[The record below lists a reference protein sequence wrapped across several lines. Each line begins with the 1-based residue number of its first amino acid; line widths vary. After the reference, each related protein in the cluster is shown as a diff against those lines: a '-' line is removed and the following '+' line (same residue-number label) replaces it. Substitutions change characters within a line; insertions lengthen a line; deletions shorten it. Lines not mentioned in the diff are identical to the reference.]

1 MRYAHF
7 NRLND
12 MKEGKWNMK
21 YGFIGLGNMASAII
35 HGMITSEKFAST
47 NVYGINRSIGKT
59 ELLVDKYAIQAAT
72 SIEQLTKEVDVI
84 ILAIKPQMFEDVL
97 PTIQKHIT
105 DKHIVISIAAGKS
118 LDYLHEQLGKETTIF
133 RVMPNINATIG
144 ASTSCYSTLN
154 ANDTQ
159 KALVEQLFSTVG
171 SIVEL
176 PEKLFSI
183 FTTIGCA
190 SPAFTYLY
198 IDSLARAAVRE
209 GMPKDMALE
218 IAASSVLG
226 SAKMVLESEAHPWA
240 LIDQVCS
247 PGGTT
252 IQGVTSLQVNHF
264 ESTIYEAVDA
274 VTTKDALLQKQ
285 TVK

>member
-1 MRYAHF
+1 
-7 NRLND
+7 
-12 MKEGKWNMK
+12 MKF
-21 YGFIGLGNMASAII
+21 GFIGLGNMAGAII
-35 HGMITSEKFAST
+35 HGMITSEQFNAAD
-47 NVYGINRSIGKT
+47 VYGMNRSREKT
-59 ELLVDKYAIQAAT
+59 DDLVHKYGIQAADT
-72 SIEQLTKEVDVI
+72 IEQLIKQVDVI
-84 ILAIKPQMFEDVL
+84 VIAVKPQMFEDVL
-97 PTIQKHIT
+97 PEIKQHLTN
-105 DKHIVISIAAGKS
+105 KHIVISIAAGKS
-118 LDYLHEQLGKETTIF
+118 LDYLHEELGSETSIF

-144 ASTSCYSTLN
+144 ASTSCYSTQN
-154 ANDTQ
+154 ASAGQ
-159 KALVEQLFSTVG
+159 KAIVEKLFATVG
-171 SIVEL
+171 TIVEL
-176 PEKLFSI
+176 PENLFSI

-209 GMPKDMALE
+209 GMPKDMALQ

-226 SAKMVLESEAHPWA
+226 SAQMVLQSDSHPWA

-274 VTTKDALLQKQ
+274 VTNRDTFLQKQ

>member
-1 MRYAHF
+1 
-7 NRLND
+7 
-12 MKEGKWNMK
+12 MK

-35 HGMITSEKFAST
+35 HGMISSKQFEAKDI
-47 NVYGINRSIGKT
+47 YGINRSKHKT
-59 ELLVDKYAIQAAT
+59 EALVQKYGIQAVD
-72 SIEQLTKEVDVI
+72 SIEEMMRQVDVVI
-84 ILAIKPQMFEDVL
+84 IAVKPQMFEDVI
-97 PTIQKHIT
+97 PTIQQHIT
-105 DKHIVISIAAGKS
+105 DKQMIISIAAGKT
-118 LDYLHEQLGKETTIF
+118 LDYLHENLGPDKTIF

-144 ASTSCYSTLN
+144 ASTSCFSTLH
-154 ANDTQ
+154 ATAKQ
-159 KALVEQLFSTVG
+159 KDLVIQLFTTVG
-171 SIVEL
+171 TIVEL
-176 PEKLFSI
+176 PENLFSI

-226 SAKMVLESEAHPWA
+226 SAKMVLQSESHPWA

-252 IQGVTSLQVNHF
+252 IQGITSLQVNHF

-274 VTTKDALLQKQ
+274 VTNKDTLLQKE

>member
-1 MRYAHF
+1 
-7 NRLND
+7 
-12 MKEGKWNMK
+12 MK
-21 YGFIGLGNMASAII
+21 YGFIGLGNMATAII
-35 HGMITSEKFAST
+35 HGMISSKQFDAKDIF
-47 NVYGINRSIGKT
+47 GINRSYNKT
-59 ELLVDKYAIQAAT
+59 ANLVKSYGIQASN
-72 SIEQLTKEVDVI
+72 SIEELTKEVDVI
-84 ILAIKPQMFEDVL
+84 IIAVKPQMFDDVI
-97 PTIQKHIT
+97 PTLQQLVTK
-105 DKHIVISIAAGKS
+105 DQIVISIAAGKS
-118 LDYLHEQLGKETTIF
+118 LVYLHEQFGQDQTIF

-144 ASTSCYSTLN
+144 ASTSCFSTQQ
-154 ANDTQ
+154 ATDQQ
-159 KALVEQLFSTVG
+159 KELITQLFSTVG
-171 SIVEL
+171 TIVEL

-209 GMPKDMALE
+209 GMPKEMALE

-226 SAKMVLESEAHPWA
+226 SAKMVLQSESHPWA

-252 IQGVTSLQVNHF
+252 IQGITSLQVNHF

-274 VTTKDALLQKQ
+274 VTNKDALLQKE

>member
-1 MRYAHF
+1 
-7 NRLND
+7 
-12 MKEGKWNMK
+12 MKF
-21 YGFIGLGNMASAII
+21 GFIGLGNMASAII
-35 HGMITSEKFAST
+35 HGMITSQQFNAT
-47 NVYGINRSIGKT
+47 DVYGINRSPEKT
-59 ELLVDKYAIQAAT
+59 ENLVTKYAIQSAN
-72 SIEQLTKEVDVI
+72 SIEQLMNNVDVVI
-84 ILAIKPQMFEDVL
+84 IAVKPQMFDSVIPSIKQYL
-97 PTIQKHIT
+97 TAKHI
-105 DKHIVISIAAGKS
+105 IISIAAGKS
-118 LDYLHEQLGKETTIF
+118 LSNLHDELGAQTAIF

-144 ASTSCYSTLN
+144 ASTSCFSTLV
-154 ANDTQ
+154 ANDDQ
-159 KALVEQLFSTVG
+159 KEIVEKLFATVG
-171 SIVEL
+171 TIVEL
-176 PEKLFSI
+176 PENLFSI

-226 SAKMVLESEAHPWA
+226 SAKMVLQSESHPWA

-264 ESTIYEAVDA
+264 ESTIYEAVEA
-274 VTTKDALLQKQ
+274 VTNRDAALQKQ
-285 TVK
+285 TVKS

>member
-1 MRYAHF
+1 
-7 NRLND
+7 
-12 MKEGKWNMK
+12 MKF
-21 YGFIGLGNMASAII
+21 GFIGLGNMATAII
-35 HGMITSEKFAST
+35 HGMITSRQFNASDI
-47 NVYGINRSIGKT
+47 YGINRSREKT
-59 ELLVDKYAIQAAT
+59 NILVDKYEIQTAV
-72 SIEQLTKEVDVI
+72 SIEKLMEQVQVI
-84 ILAIKPQMFEDVL
+84 IVAVKPQTFDALL
-97 PTIQKHIT
+97 PTMKQFIR
-105 DKHIVISIAAGKS
+105 DDHIVISIAAGKT
-118 LDYLHEQLGKETTIF
+118 LDYLHNELGAKTAIF

-144 ASTSCYSTLN
+144 ASTSCYSTIT
-154 ANDTQ
+154 ANEKQ
-159 KALVEQLFSTVG
+159 KTVIEKLFATIG
-171 SIVEL
+171 TIVEL
-176 PEKLFSI
+176 PENLFSI

-209 GMPKDMALE
+209 GMTKEMALE

-226 SAKMVLESEAHPWA
+226 SAKMVLQSDTHPWA

-274 VTTKDALLQKQ
+274 VTNRDALLQKQ
-285 TVK
+285 TIK

>member
-1 MRYAHF
+1 
-7 NRLND
+7 
-12 MKEGKWNMK
+12 MKF
-21 YGFIGLGNMASAII
+21 GFIGLGNMAGAII
-35 HGMITSEKFAST
+35 HGMITSQQFNAAD
-47 NVYGINRSIGKT
+47 VYGMNRSREKT
-59 ELLVDKYAIQAAT
+59 EDLVNKYSIQAADT
-72 SIEQLTKEVDVI
+72 IEQIMEQVDVI
-84 ILAIKPQMFEDVL
+84 VIAVKPQMFEDVL
-97 PTIQKHIT
+97 PTIKKHLT

-118 LDYLHEQLGKETTIF
+118 LEYLHEELGSETSIF

-144 ASTSCYSTLN
+144 ASTSCYSTQQ
-154 ANDTQ
+154 ASAGQ
-159 KALVEQLFSTVG
+159 KAIIEKLFATVG
-171 SIVEL
+171 TIVEL
-176 PEKLFSI
+176 PENLFSI

-209 GMPKDMALE
+209 GMPKDMALQ

-226 SAKMVLESEAHPWA
+226 SAQMVLQSDSHPWA

-274 VTTKDALLQKQ
+274 VTNRDTFLQKQ

>member
-1 MRYAHF
+1 
-7 NRLND
+7 
-12 MKEGKWNMK
+12 MK

-35 HGMITSEKFAST
+35 HGMITSDQFAPT
-47 NVYGINRSIGKT
+47 DVYGINRSSEKT
-59 ELLVDKYAIQAAT
+59 TKLVIKYAIQAAS
-72 SIEQLTKEVDVI
+72 SIEQLMQEVDVI
-84 ILAIKPQMFEDVL
+84 IIAVKPQMFEDVI
-97 PTIQKHIT
+97 PTIQQHLT
-105 DKHIVISIAAGKS
+105 DNHVIISIAAGKS
-118 LDYLHEQLGKETTIF
+118 LEYLHDQLGQSTPIF

-144 ASTSCYSTLN
+144 ASTSCFSTLS
-154 ANDTQ
+154 ATDSQ

-171 SIVEL
+171 TIVEL

-226 SAKMVLESEAHPWA
+226 SAKMVLESDSHPWA

-264 ESTIYEAVDA
+264 ESTIYDAVDA
-274 VTTKDALLQKQ
+274 VTNKDALLQKQ
-285 TVK
+285 TAK

>member
-1 MRYAHF
+1 
-7 NRLND
+7 
-12 MKEGKWNMK
+12 MKF
-21 YGFIGLGNMASAII
+21 GFIGLGNMAGAII
-35 HGMITSEKFAST
+35 HGMITSKQFNAAD
-47 NVYGINRSIGKT
+47 VYGMNRSREKT
-59 ELLVDKYAIQAAT
+59 DDLVHKYGIQAVDT
-72 SIEQLTKEVDVI
+72 IEQLMEQVDVI
-84 ILAIKPQMFEDVL
+84 VIAVKPQMFEEVL
-97 PTIQKHIT
+97 PAIKQHLT

-118 LDYLHEQLGKETTIF
+118 LDYLHEELGSEKSIF

-144 ASTSCYSTLN
+144 ASTSCYST
-154 ANDTQ
+154 Q
-159 KALVEQLFSTVG
+159 KASAGQKAIVEKLFATVG
-171 SIVEL
+171 TIVEL
-176 PEKLFSI
+176 PENLFSI

-209 GMPKDMALE
+209 GMPKDMALQ

-226 SAKMVLESEAHPWA
+226 SAQMVLQSDSHPWA

-274 VTTKDALLQKQ
+274 VTNRDTFLQKQ

>member
-1 MRYAHF
+1 
-7 NRLND
+7 
-12 MKEGKWNMK
+12 MK

-35 HGMITSEKFAST
+35 QGMISSSDFNAEDI
-47 NVYGINRSIGKT
+47 YGINRSPQKT
-59 ELLVDKYAIQAAT
+59 EALVNQYGIQ
-72 SIEQLTKEVDVI
+72 SSPSLEQLIKDVDVI
-84 ILAIKPQMFEDVL
+84 IIAVKPQMFDDVL
-97 PTIQKHIT
+97 PTIKEHLNKNQ
-105 DKHIVISIAAGKS
+105 IVISIAAGKS
-118 LDYLHEQLGKETTIF
+118 LDYLHEHLGSNSTIF

-144 ASTSCYSTLN
+144 ASTSCYSTI
-154 ANDTQ
+154 ATDSDQ
-159 KALVEQLFSTVG
+159 KALIEQLFATVG
-171 SIVEL
+171 TIVEL
-176 PEKLFSI
+176 PENLFSI

-209 GMPKDMALE
+209 GMPKQMALE

-226 SAKMVLESEAHPWA
+226 SAKMVLQSESHPWA

-274 VTTKDALLQKQ
+274 VTNKDALLQKE